1 MRRLER
7 TAAAA
12 TRAKEHMAAAQ
23 LLLAHGFYAQAYAHA
38 TLALEETA
46 VYGARLLTESG
57 LAGWDDPPLK
67 GRWTEADLAR
77 PGNHRQK
84 LGLGLSIASTGSILT
99 QAVAGARATPAT
111 DAQPLAQSLE
121 QVASKFGESLA
132 ARFSD
137 PVMYRF
143 LREGHLLREAA
154 FYSTPRNSSSPDRP
168 DETQAK
174 ALVALAAPFVD
185 SLQLEFPDGEELSKV
200 KAVLDQLMP
209 LVNGS
214 AAAAGPAIR
223 EALKRASG
231 SKLTSEG

>member
-1 MRRLER
+1 V
-7 TAAAA
+7 
-12 TRAKEHMAAAQ
+12 AQ
-23 LLLAHGFYAQAYAHA
+23 LLLAQGFYPQAYAHA

-46 VYGARLLTESG
+46 VYGVRLLTESG

-99 QAVAGARATPAT
+99 QAVARARATPAT
-111 DAQPLAQSLE
+111 DAQPLAHSLE
-121 QVASKFGESLA
+121 QVASEFGASLTA
-132 ARFSD
+132 QFSD

-143 LREGHLLREAA
+143 LRDGHLLRKAA
-154 FYSTPRNSSSPDRP
+154 FYSTPRRAVSQDRP
-168 DETQAK
+168 DEAQAR

-185 SLQLEFPDGEELSKV
+185 SLQSELPGGEELSKV

-209 LVNGS
+209 MVNGS
-214 AAAAGPAIR
+214 AAATGPVIR
-223 EALKRASG
+223 EALRRASG
-231 SKLTSEG
+231 SKLTSRG